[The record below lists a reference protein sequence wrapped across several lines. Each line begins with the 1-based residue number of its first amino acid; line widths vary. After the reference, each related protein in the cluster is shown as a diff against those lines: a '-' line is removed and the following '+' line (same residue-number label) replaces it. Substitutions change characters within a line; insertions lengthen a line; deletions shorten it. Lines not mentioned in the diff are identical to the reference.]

1 VFDHPFVVFEAGT
14 HDESIRI
21 RTGEL
26 LSIAEA
32 EVADLVDDPG
42 NGREE

>member
-1 VFDHPFVVFEAGT
+1 VFDNPFIVFEAGT
-14 HDESIRI
+14 HDESIRL

-32 EVADLVDDPG
+32 EVADLAEDGDRNEKP
-42 NGREE
+42 